1 MIVRHCDANAQEDRV
16 EPRLQVG
23 QRHFAVDDKDS
34 MRRWRSPSHELPP
47 GRNRDGYG

>member
-23 QRHFAVDDKDS
+23 QRHFAVDDKDFDAALA
-34 MRRWRSPSHELPP
+34 LPIS
-47 GRNRDGYG
+47 